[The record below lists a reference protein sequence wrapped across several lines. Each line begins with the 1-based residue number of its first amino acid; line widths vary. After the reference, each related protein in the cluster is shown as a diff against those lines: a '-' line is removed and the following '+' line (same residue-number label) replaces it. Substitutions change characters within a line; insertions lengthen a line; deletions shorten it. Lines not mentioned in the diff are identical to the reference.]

1 MTREHLEYA
10 IWAGMA
16 SLAIVTWFITLTN
29 NHYKRGYKDGFERAK
44 ELYRAG
50 IAR

>member
-1 MTREHLEYA
+1 MSRYQLE
-10 IWAGMA
+10 IILWCGLA
-16 SLAIVTWFITLTN
+16 SLILTTWFITLTN
-29 NHYKRGYKDGFERAK
+29 NHYKRGYRDGFERAK